1 MELSPTSRAI
11 LGMLGL
17 SPMSGYEIKR
27 FVDNSTRFFWA
38 ASYGQIYPELKRL
51 SAAGLVESTE
61 DPQSGR
67 RKIVHRLTP
76 AGQQA
81 LREWLAQPPEIQEM
95 RDESLLKIFFSDFG
109 GREATLT
116 ALKAKRAHHAGLA
129 ERLRTISS
137 SADKEAAELSDS
149 SAYRALRYGIAFN
162 DFAAEW
168 CERETERLH
177 GEDRRAA

>member
-17 SPMSGYEIKR
+17 EPMSGYEIKR
-27 FVDNSTRFFWA
+27 LVDSSTRFFWA

-51 SAAGLVESTE
+51 SEAGLVESTE

-67 RKIVHRLTP
+67 RRIVHRLTP
-76 AGQQA
+76 AGEQA

-109 GREATLT
+109 GREATLA
-116 ALKAKRAHHAGLA
+116 ALEAKRAHHAELA
-129 ERLRTISS
+129 ERLRTIST
-137 SADKEAAELSDS
+137 SAGKEAAKISDS
-149 SAYRALRYGIAFN
+149 SAYLTLRYGIALN

-168 CERETERLH
+168 CEREVERLH
-177 GEDRRAA
+177 GEGSRAA